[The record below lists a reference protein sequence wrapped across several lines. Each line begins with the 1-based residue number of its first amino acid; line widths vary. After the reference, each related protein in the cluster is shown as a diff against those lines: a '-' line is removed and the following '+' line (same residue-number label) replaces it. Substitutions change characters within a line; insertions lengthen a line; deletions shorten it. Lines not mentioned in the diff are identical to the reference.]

1 MLARQKKERRGEGK
15 GREASTQCESQYLP
29 GTEWQANWGAT
40 LHNSSLLSL
49 PAAGRQGRR
58 GEGRVACQRVAATG
72 SAPSL
77 ASAVSHTKPSVA
89 LAAVSGAQKVDIGH
103 PQPLFTCWLALKP
116 LLLAISMCAT
126 KLLLIFRAELQQQR
140 QGKKGGCPLI
150 LRRLATTAILFYAL
164 AIKLQFFGANLSKNI

>member
-1 MLARQKKERRGEGK
+1 MLARQRKERRGEGK
-15 GREASTQCESQYLP
+15 GGEACTQCESQYLP

-58 GEGRVACQRVAATG
+58 GEGRFCLSAGG
-72 SAPSL
+72 SYWLSSSL
-77 ASAVSHTKPSVA
+77 ASAVSHTKPSVT
-89 LAAVSGAQKVDIGH
+89 LPAVSGAQKVDIGH

>member
-1 MLARQKKERRGEGK
+1 MLAPEKKGK
-15 GREASTQCESQYLP
+15 GREGKPAHN
-29 GTEWQANWGAT
+29 AN
-40 LHNSSLLSL
+40 HSICQELSD
-49 PAAGRQGRR
+49 RQIEEQLCTIPHYCHCLQQVGR
-58 GEGRVACQRVAATG
+58 GEGGKGGFACQRVAATG

-126 KLLLIFRAELQQQR
+126 KLLLIFSAELQQQR